1 MKPVSERLLKSLTPN
16 LTIGKTMSD
25 DRRELL
31 ESALDQAEE
40 GTLET
45 PVEKEIEVNDDPI
58 QEDSSEESNDSSQK
72 DNTRDE
78 KGRFKG
84 KETSS
89 DTPEEPELV
98 GEASD
103 VPDEEVKR
111 PTTWKKEY
119 RDVWDKMQEG
129 KPLNK
134 EEFVKFA
141 EYANQR
147 EAEYKRGVS
156 AYKAEA
162 DNARQITE
170 AIGPFIPELQKHGI
184 SPSAWINN
192 LGRAH
197 YTLANGSYEQKLSAF
212 NRLAQDYGIQLNQDA
227 IQMPEQA
234 YVDPYQQQLMQQLQ
248 ATQQQVQQ
256 LSQIREQEE
265 NARLTQEISRVSSDK
280 ERFPHFE
287 MVREDM
293 AQLLERGLAPNL
305 ETAYAKAVRMND
317 EAFKLEQEKLL
328 RSAGSQASKAQQ
340 VAKAKATAVSPKSVT
355 PSGQVSKVDAK
366 DRRSLLMASLADAEG
381 GRV

>member
-1 MKPVSERLLKSLTPN
+1 
-16 LTIGKTMSD
+16 MSD

-31 ESALDQAEE
+31 EAALDSAEE

-58 QEDSSEESNDSSQK
+58 QAENASEEGSSEEN
-72 DNTRDE
+72 RDE
-78 KGRFKG
+78 KGRFKAQ
-84 KETSS
+84 ETSTEQ
-89 DTPEEPELV
+89 DTAEEPDLV
-98 GEASD
+98 GSASD
-103 VPDEEVKR
+103 ASEEEIKR

-119 RDVWDKMQEG
+119 VEVWNKMQEG
-129 KPLNK
+129 KPLDK
-134 EEFVKFA
+134 AEFAKFA

-147 EAEYKRGVS
+147 ESEYKKGVS

-162 DNARQITE
+162 DNARQLTE
-170 AIGPFIPELQKHGI
+170 AIGQFTPELQKHGI
-184 SPSAWINN
+184 HPVAWINN

-197 YTLANGSYEQKLSAF
+197 YTLANGTYEQKLNAF

-227 IQMPEQA
+227 LQMPEQA

-248 ATQQQVQQ
+248 ATQQQVAQ
-256 LSQIREQEE
+256 LSAIREQEE
-265 NARLTQEISRVSSDK
+265 NARLSNEISRVSSDK
-280 ERFPHFE
+280 ERFPHFD

-317 EAFKLEQEKLL
+317 EAYKLEQDKLL
-328 RSAGSQASKAQQ
+328 RSANTQASKAQQ
-340 VAKAKATAVSPKSVT
+340 VAKAKATAVSPRSVT
-355 PSGQVSKVDAK
+355 PSGQVSKTDAK
-366 DRRSLLMASLADAEG
+366 DRRSLLLANLADAEG

>member
-1 MKPVSERLLKSLTPN
+1 
-16 LTIGKTMSD
+16 MSD

-31 ESALDQAEE
+31 EAALDQAEE

-58 QEDSSEESNDSSQK
+58 QAENASEEGSVEESND
-72 DNTRDE
+72 RDE
-78 KGRFKG
+78 KGRFKAQ
-84 KETSS
+84 ETSS
-89 DTPEEPELV
+89 EQDTSEEPDLV
-98 GEASD
+98 GSASD
-103 VPDEEVKR
+103 ASEEIKR

-119 RDVWDKMQEG
+119 VDVWNKMQEG
-129 KPLNK
+129 KPLDK
-134 EEFVKFA
+134 AEFAKFA

-147 EAEYKRGVS
+147 ESEYKKGVS

-162 DNARQITE
+162 DNARELTQ
-170 AIGPFIPELQKHGI
+170 AIGQFAPELQAQGI
-184 SPSAWINN
+184 HPVAWINN

-197 YTLANGSYEQKLSAF
+197 VILSKAPYDQKVQMF
-212 NRLAQDYGIQLNQDA
+212 HRLAQDYGIQLNQDA
-227 IQMPEQA
+227 VQMPEQA

-256 LSQIREQEE
+256 LSAIREQEE

-280 ERFPHFE
+280 ERFPHFD

-317 EAFKLEQEKLL
+317 EAYKLEQEKLL
-328 RSAGSQASKAQQ
+328 KSASTQASKAQQ
-340 VAKAKATAVSPKSVT
+340 VAKAKATAVSPRSVT
-355 PSGQVSKVDAK
+355 PSGQVSKTDAK
-366 DRRSLLMASLADAEG
+366 DRRSLLMANLADAEG

>member
-1 MKPVSERLLKSLTPN
+1 MAEEL
-16 LTIGKTMSD
+16 

-31 ESALDQAEE
+31 EAALEQAEE
-40 GTLET
+40 GTLEP

-58 QEDSSEESNDSSQK
+58 QAEEEASPEESND
-72 DNTRDE
+72 RDE
-78 KGRFKG
+78 KGRFKSNAE
-84 KETSS
+84 ETSS
-89 DTPEEPELV
+89 QDDTDQEPELAN
-98 GEASD
+98 ETSD
-103 VPDEEVKR
+103 ADEETEIKR

-129 KPLNK
+129 KPLDK
-134 EEFVKFA
+134 AEFVKFA

-147 EAEYKRGVS
+147 EAEYKKGVS
-156 AYKAEA
+156 TYKAEA
-162 DNARQITE
+162 DNARQLTD

-184 SPSAWINN
+184 HPVAWIQS

-197 YTLANGSYEQKLSAF
+197 YTLANGTYDQKIQAF
-212 NRLAQDYGIQLNQDA
+212 NRLAQDYGIQLNSDSL
-227 IQMPEQA
+227 QMPEQA

-256 LSQIREQEE
+256 LSAIREQEE

-317 EAFKLEQEKLL
+317 EAYKLEQEKLL
-328 RSAGSQASKAQQ
+328 RSASTQASKAQQ

-355 PSGQVSKVDAK
+355 PSGQVSKGDAK
-366 DRRSLLMASLADAEG
+366 DRRSLLLASLADVEG

>member
-1 MKPVSERLLKSLTPN
+1 MSE
-16 LTIGKTMSD
+16 
-25 DRRELL
+25 DRREML
-31 ESALDQAEE
+31 EAALDQAEE
-40 GTLET
+40 GTLEA

-58 QEDSSEESNDSSQK
+58 QTENASEEGSQEST
-72 DNTRDE
+72 NRDE

-84 KETSS
+84 KQEETSS
-89 DTPEEPELV
+89 QDHTDQESELV
-98 GEASD
+98 AEASD
-103 VPDEEVKR
+103 ANEESEIKR

-129 KPLNK
+129 KPLDK
-134 EEFVKFA
+134 EEFAKFA

-162 DNARQITE
+162 DNAKELTQ
-170 AIGPFIPELQKHGI
+170 AIGQFVPELQKHGI
-184 SPSAWINN
+184 HPVAWINN

-197 YTLANGSYEQKLSAF
+197 YTLANGTYEQKLNAF

-227 IQMPEQA
+227 LQMPEQA

-256 LSQIREQEE
+256 LSAIREQEE
-265 NARLTQEISRVSSDK
+265 NARLTQEISRVSSNK
-280 ERFPHFE
+280 VAFPHFE

-293 AQLLERGLAPNL
+293 AQLLERGLAQDL

-340 VAKAKATAVSPKSVT
+340 VAKAKATAVSPRSVT
-355 PSGQVSKVDAK
+355 PSGQVKGTDAK
-366 DRRSLLMASLADAEG
+366 DRRSLLLASLADAEG

>member
-1 MKPVSERLLKSLTPN
+1 M
-16 LTIGKTMSD
+16 
-25 DRRELL
+25 L
-31 ESALDQAEE
+31 EAALEQAEE
-40 GTLET
+40 GTLEA

-58 QEDSSEESNDSSQK
+58 QAENASQESTPEESND
-72 DNTRDE
+72 RDE

-84 KETSS
+84 KSEEASS
-89 DTPEEPELV
+89 QDDSNQESEPV
-98 GEASD
+98 AEASD
-103 VPDEEVKR
+103 VAEEIKR

-129 KPLNK
+129 KPLDK

-147 EAEYKRGVS
+147 EAEYKKGVS
-156 AYKAEA
+156 AYKGEA
-162 DNARQITE
+162 DNARQLTE
-170 AIGPFIPELQKHGI
+170 AIGQFAPELQAQGI
-184 SPSAWINN
+184 HPVAWINN

-197 YTLANGSYEQKLSAF
+197 MVLSKAPYEQKVQMF
-212 NRLAQDYGIQLNQDA
+212 HRLAQDYGIQLNSDSL
-227 IQMPEQA
+227 QMPEQA

-256 LSQIREQEE
+256 LSAIREQEE
-265 NARLTQEISRVSSDK
+265 NARLSNEISRVSSDK

-328 RSAGSQASKAQQ
+328 RSANTQASKAQQ
-340 VAKAKATAVSPKSVT
+340 VAKAKATAVSPRSVT
-355 PSGQVSKVDAK
+355 PSGQVSKTDAK
-366 DRRSLLMASLADAEG
+366 DRRSMLMASLADAEG

>member
-1 MKPVSERLLKSLTPN
+1 MAEEL
-16 LTIGKTMSD
+16 
-25 DRRELL
+25 DRREML
-31 ESALDQAEE
+31 EAALDQAEE
-40 GTLET
+40 GTLEA
-45 PVEKEIEVNDDPI
+45 PIEKEIEVNDDPI
-58 QEDSSEESNDSSQK
+58 QAEKESDSTESND
-72 DNTRDE
+72 RDE
-78 KGRFKG
+78 KGRFKSSTE
-84 KETSS
+84 ETSS
-89 DTPEEPELV
+89 QDDTVEEPELV
-98 GEASD
+98 AEASGT
-103 VPDEEVKR
+103 DEEAEIKR

-129 KPLNK
+129 KPLDK
-134 EEFVKFA
+134 AEFVKFA

-147 EAEYKRGVS
+147 EAEYKKGVS
-156 AYKAEA
+156 TYKAEA
-162 DNARQITE
+162 DNAREITN

-197 YTLANGSYEQKLSAF
+197 YTLANGSYEQKLNAF

-227 IQMPEQA
+227 LQMPEQA

-248 ATQQQVQQ
+248 ATQQQVAQ
-256 LSQIREQEE
+256 LSAIREQEE
-265 NARLTQEISRVSSDK
+265 NARLSNEISRVSSNK
-280 ERFPHFE
+280 ERFPHFD

-293 AQLLERGLAPNL
+293 AQLLERGLAQDL

-317 EAFKLEQEKLL
+317 EAYKLEQDKLL
-328 RSAGSQASKAQQ
+328 RSANTQASKAQQ

-355 PSGQVSKVDAK
+355 PSGQVSKGDAK

>member
-1 MKPVSERLLKSLTPN
+1 
-16 LTIGKTMSD
+16 MSD

-31 ESALDQAEE
+31 EAALDQAEE
-40 GTLET
+40 GTLEA
-45 PVEKEIEVNDDPI
+45 PIEKEIEVNDDPI
-58 QEDSSEESNDSSQK
+58 QTENTSEEGNEESSAEE
-72 DNTRDE
+72 NRDE
-78 KGRFKG
+78 KGRFKA

-89 DTPEEPELV
+89 NQDSAEEPELV
-98 GEASD
+98 AEASD
-103 VPDEEVKR
+103 VPDEEIKR

-119 RDVWDKMQEG
+119 VEVWNKMQEG
-129 KPLNK
+129 KPLDK
-134 EEFVKFA
+134 AEFAKFA

-147 EAEYKRGVS
+147 EAEYKKGVS

-162 DNARQITE
+162 DNARELTE

-184 SPSAWINN
+184 HPAAWINN

-197 YTLANGSYEQKLSAF
+197 YTLANGSYEQKVQMF
-212 NRLAQDYGIQLNQDA
+212 HRLAQDYGVQLNQDA
-227 IQMPEQA
+227 LQMPEQA

-256 LSQIREQEE
+256 LSAIREQEE
-265 NARLTQEISRVSSDK
+265 NARLTQEINRVSSDR

-317 EAFKLEQEKLL
+317 EAYKLEQDKLL
-328 RSAGSQASKAQQ
+328 KSANTQASKAQQ
-340 VAKAKATAVSPKSVT
+340 VAKAKATAVSPRSVT
-355 PSGQVSKVDAK
+355 PSGQVSKTDAK
-366 DRRSLLMASLADAEG
+366 DRRSLLMANLADAEG

>member
-1 MKPVSERLLKSLTPN
+1 MSE
-16 LTIGKTMSD
+16 
-25 DRRELL
+25 DRREAL
-31 ESALDQAEE
+31 EAALDQAEE
-40 GTLET
+40 GTLEA

-58 QEDSSEESNDSSQK
+58 QSEE
-72 DNTRDE
+72 NTLEENRDE
-78 KGRFKG
+78 KGRFK
-84 KETSS
+84 SS
-89 DTPEEPELV
+89 TEKASSENDTPEESELAT
-98 GEASD
+98 EASD
-103 VPDEEVKR
+103 DNEEPEIKR

-119 RDVWDKMQEG
+119 VEVWNKMQEG
-129 KPLNK
+129 KPLDK
-134 EEFVKFA
+134 AEFVKFA

-147 EAEYKRGVS
+147 EAEYKKGVS

-162 DNARQITE
+162 DNARQITD

-197 YTLANGSYEQKLSAF
+197 YTLANGSYEQKLNAF

-227 IQMPEQA
+227 LQMPEQA

-248 ATQQQVQQ
+248 ATQQQVAQ

-265 NARLTQEISRVSSDK
+265 NARLSNEISRVSSDK

-317 EAFKLEQEKLL
+317 EAYKLEQDKLL
-328 RSAGSQASKAQQ
+328 RSANTQASKAQQ
-340 VAKAKATAVSPKSVT
+340 VAKAKATAVSPRSVT
-355 PSGQVSKVDAK
+355 PSGQVSKSDAK
-366 DRRSLLMASLADAEG
+366 DRRSLLLASLADVEG

>member
-1 MKPVSERLLKSLTPN
+1 MAEEL
-16 LTIGKTMSD
+16 

-31 ESALDQAEE
+31 EAALEQAEE
-40 GTLET
+40 GTLEP
-45 PVEKEIEVNDDPI
+45 PVEKEIEANDDPI
-58 QEDSSEESNDSSQK
+58 QAEEEASPEESND
-72 DNTRDE
+72 RDE
-78 KGRFKG
+78 KGRFKSNAE
-84 KETSS
+84 ETSS
-89 DTPEEPELV
+89 QDDTDQEPELAN
-98 GEASD
+98 ETSD
-103 VPDEEVKR
+103 ADEETEIKR

-129 KPLNK
+129 KPLDK
-134 EEFVKFA
+134 AEFVKFA

-147 EAEYKRGVS
+147 EAEYKKGVS
-156 AYKAEA
+156 TYKAEA
-162 DNARQITE
+162 DNARQLTD

-184 SPSAWINN
+184 HPVAWIQS

-197 YTLANGSYEQKLSAF
+197 YTLANGTYDQKIQAF
-212 NRLAQDYGIQLNQDA
+212 NRLAQDYGIQLNSDSL
-227 IQMPEQA
+227 QMPEQA

-256 LSQIREQEE
+256 LSAIREQEE

-317 EAFKLEQEKLL
+317 EAYKLEQDKLL
-328 RSAGSQASKAQQ
+328 RSANTQASKAQQ

-355 PSGQVSKVDAK
+355 PSGQVSKSDAK
-366 DRRSLLMASLADAEG
+366 DRRSLLLASLADVEG

>member
-1 MKPVSERLLKSLTPN
+1 MSE
-16 LTIGKTMSD
+16 

-31 ESALDQAEE
+31 EAALDQAEE
-40 GTLET
+40 GTLEA
-45 PVEKEIEVNDDPI
+45 PIEKEIEVNDDPI
-58 QEDSSEESNDSSQK
+58 QAENASEEKSDSTESNDH
-72 DNTRDE
+72 NE
-78 KGRFKG
+78 KGRFKAQETEDSTDNDSVQ
-84 KETSS
+84 KE
-89 DTPEEPELV
+89 ELV
-98 GEASD
+98 AEAGD
-103 VPDEEVKR
+103 APNEEVKR

-119 RDVWDKMQEG
+119 VDVWNKMQEG
-129 KPLNK
+129 KPLDK
-134 EEFVKFA
+134 AEFVKFA

-147 EAEYKRGVS
+147 EAEYKKGVS

-162 DNARQITE
+162 DNARQLTD

-184 SPSAWINN
+184 HPAAWINN

-197 YTLANGSYEQKLSAF
+197 YTLANGTYDQKIQAF
-212 NRLAQDYGIQLNQDA
+212 NRLAQDYGIQLNSDSL
-227 IQMPEQA
+227 QMPEQA

-256 LSQIREQEE
+256 LSAIREQEE
-265 NARLTQEISRVSSDK
+265 NARLSSEISRVSSNK

-293 AQLLERGLAPNL
+293 AQLLERGLANDL

-317 EAFKLEQEKLL
+317 EAYKLEQDKLL
-328 RSAGSQASKAQQ
+328 KSANTQASKAQQ

-355 PSGQVSKVDAK
+355 PSGQVSKSDAK
-366 DRRSLLMASLADAEG
+366 DRRSLLLASLADVEG

>member
-1 MKPVSERLLKSLTPN
+1 
-16 LTIGKTMSD
+16 MSD
-25 DRRELL
+25 DRREML
-31 ESALDQAEE
+31 EAALDQAEE
-40 GTLET
+40 GTLEA
-45 PVEKEIEVNDDPI
+45 PVEKEIEVNDDSI
-58 QEDSSEESNDSSQK
+58 QAENASEESSQEST
-72 DNTRDE
+72 DRDE
-78 KGRFKG
+78 KGRFKS
-84 KETSS
+84 KQEEASS
-89 DTPEEPELV
+89 QNDSDQEPELV
-98 GEASD
+98 AEASD
-103 VPDEEVKR
+103 ANEEPEIKR

-129 KPLNK
+129 KPLDK
-134 EEFVKFA
+134 EEFAKFA

-162 DNARQITE
+162 DNAKQLTD
-170 AIGPFIPELQKHGI
+170 AIGQFVPELQKHGI
-184 SPSAWINN
+184 HPVAWINN

-197 YTLANGSYEQKLSAF
+197 YTLANGTYEQKLNAF

-227 IQMPEQA
+227 LQMPEQA

-248 ATQQQVQQ
+248 ATQQQVAQ

-265 NARLTQEISRVSSDK
+265 NARLSNEISRVSSDK

-317 EAFKLEQEKLL
+317 EAYKLEQDKLL
-328 RSAGSQASKAQQ
+328 RSANTQASKSQQ

-355 PSGQVSKVDAK
+355 PSGQVKNTDAK
-366 DRRSLLMASLADAEG
+366 DRRSLLLASLADVEG

>member
-1 MKPVSERLLKSLTPN
+1 MAEEL
-16 LTIGKTMSD
+16 
-25 DRRELL
+25 DRREML
-31 ESALDQAEE
+31 EAALEQAEE
-40 GTLET
+40 GTLEA
-45 PVEKEIEVNDDPI
+45 PIEKEIEVNDDPI
-58 QEDSSEESNDSSQK
+58 QAENASEEGSNE
-72 DNTRDE
+72 NRDE

-84 KETSS
+84 KQEEASS
-89 DTPEEPELV
+89 EDHTNQEPELV
-98 GEASD
+98 AESSD
-103 VPDEEVKR
+103 VPDEEIKR

-119 RDVWDKMQEG
+119 VEIWNKMEKGEQ
-129 KPLNK
+129 LNK
-134 EEFVKFA
+134 DDFVRFA

-162 DNARQITE
+162 DNARVLTE
-170 AIGPFIPELQKHGI
+170 AIGPFVPELQAQGI
-184 SPSAWINN
+184 HPAAWINN

-197 YTLANGSYEQKLSAF
+197 LVLSKAPYEQKLQMF
-212 NRLAQDYGIQLNQDA
+212 HRLAQDYGIQLNSDSL
-227 IQMPEQA
+227 QMPEQA

-256 LSQIREQEE
+256 LSAIRDQEE
-265 NARLTQEISRVSSDK
+265 NARLTSEINRVSSDR

-293 AQLLERGLAPNL
+293 AQLLERGLAQDL

-317 EAFKLEQEKLL
+317 EAYKLEQDKLL
-328 RSAGSQASKAQQ
+328 RSASTQASKAQQ

-355 PSGQVSKVDAK
+355 PSGQVSKTDAK
-366 DRRSLLMASLADAEG
+366 DRRSLLMASLADVEG